1 MRSVRRVRL
10 ALQHV
15 RLTRARHARA
25 DYYCVQSQLF
35 SHATMNVV
43 QQSRLL
49 WKHTKRISSD

>member
-1 MRSVRRVRL
+1 MRE
-10 ALQHV
+10 Q
-15 RLTRARHARA
+15 RARQLVRQRVADDHASLLA

-35 SHATMNVV
+35 NHATMNMV

>member
-1 MRSVRRVRL
+1 MCVSL
-10 ALQHV
+10 
-15 RLTRARHARA
+15 RLTAARLLASA

-35 SHATMNVV
+35 NHATMNVV